1 MSHGT
6 RDTFFHIYRGQEFER
21 QLREEGYDVTYREF
35 EGGHEVPDAIA
46 REAFAWL
53 S

>member
-1 MSHGT
+1 V
-6 RDTFFHIYRGQEFER
+6 R

-35 EGGHEVPDAIA
+35 DGGHEVPDEIA
-46 REAFAWL
+46 REAFVWL